1 MMARRPSLTMGQSPQ
16 AAIVEQAPL
25 PVPDTVQKGTVLK
38 PPSRVGKVQL
48 GGYLSPHA
56 KRQLDIYAAVNGRT
70 IQSLFEEMVDDFS
83 RKHGLHRLVGS
94 RQE

>member
-1 MMARRPSLTMGQSPQ
+1 MARRPSLTMGQSPQ
-16 AAIVEQAPL
+16 AAIVGQALL
-25 PVPDTVQKGTVLK
+25 PVPDTVQKGAVLK
-38 PPSRVGKVQL
+38 PPSRIGKVQL
-48 GGYLSPHA
+48 GGYLSPDA

-94 RQE
+94 IQE